1 MHSSPDFFDD
11 LCLHYLELFIREV
24 AYLLIKTD
32 LVFLLGLCLFPLFET
47 HFSLI
52 SFFLILFSFI
62 YIYGWLCFLMLEKG
76 PYAGNTLGAQHQ
88 SPIKALGCPLY
99 GSVGPSVVEG

>member
-47 HFSLI
+47 HF
-52 SFFLILFSFI
+52 
-62 YIYGWLCFLMLEKG
+62 
-76 PYAGNTLGAQHQ
+76 
-88 SPIKALGCPLY
+88 
-99 GSVGPSVVEG
+99 